1 MFVSKQNIRIQTY
14 WVEEYEKYES
24 RVIKHLDYCYT
35 KFQIFLSAAQKL
47 PKSMKLSLKFCWK
60 FWTLDSTSHCKMQH
74 RLHPGIAIIVSDI
87 VCFLVEPEIGGEQAF
102 GFQESLPRGLSVQAW
117 FWLVFMRELRSA
129 ALARQGLLSQASLV
143 PNQAALIWVCIPKL
157 WKGNNVK
164 TMLIVWWR
172 VTCIPL
178 AGKCMSWEHRLHQ
191 QKGLPELHMP
201 SPLSWRPIA
210 TCSSSW
216 CYWKYLTL
224 AVQQSSAGGEKTLL
238 FLVA

>member
-1 MFVSKQNIRIQTY
+1 M
-14 WVEEYEKYES
+14 
-24 RVIKHLDYCYT
+24 DYCHT
-35 KFQIFLSAAQKL
+35 KFQIFLSAAPEIIKIHEI
-47 PKSMKLSLKFCWK
+47 SLKICWK
-60 FWTLDSTSHCKMQH
+60 VWNLDSTNHCKMQH
-74 RLHPGIAIIVSDI
+74 RLHPGITIIDSDL
-87 VCFLVEPEIGGEQAF
+87 VCCLVEPAIGGEWAF
-102 GFQESLPRGLSVQAW
+102 GFQESLSRGLSVQAW
-117 FWLVFMRELRSA
+117 FWLVSMRELHSA
-129 ALARQGLLSQASLV
+129 ALARQGLLSQTRLV

-210 TCSSSW
+210 TCSISW

-224 AVQQSSAGGEKTLL
+224 AVLQSSAGKEETLL
-238 FLVA
+238 FLVV